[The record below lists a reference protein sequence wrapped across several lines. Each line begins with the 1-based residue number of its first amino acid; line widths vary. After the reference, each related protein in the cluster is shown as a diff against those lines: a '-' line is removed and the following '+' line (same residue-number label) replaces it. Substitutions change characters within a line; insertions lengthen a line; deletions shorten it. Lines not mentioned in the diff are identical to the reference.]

1 MTEVSEFMANANGM
15 ESGNGMENVNGTV
28 NDLTQKKF
36 QKNNL
41 LVSLFSLVEAICNL
55 DFNLHVIIKWI
66 YNPQTV

>member
-36 QKNNL
+36 QKNKP
-41 LVSLFSLVEAICNL
+41 FSL
-55 DFNLHVIIKWI
+55 IILPSRS
-66 YNPQTV
+66 YL

>member
-36 QKNNL
+36 QKNKHFDL
-41 LVSLFSLVEAICNL
+41 
-55 DFNLHVIIKWI
+55 II
-66 YNPQTV
+66 